1 MEIVFLS
8 VILANLDSKKA
19 SVRWDYHLSGVA
31 ERGGLY
37 ARLYGTGYK
46 DILTYEDTFL
56 GPAGINFA
64 VLHTSL

>member
-37 ARLYGTGYK
+37 ARLYGSP
-46 DILTYEDTFL
+46 LTYDIRSQYDT
-56 GPAGINFA
+56 GGRR
-64 VLHTSL
+64 T